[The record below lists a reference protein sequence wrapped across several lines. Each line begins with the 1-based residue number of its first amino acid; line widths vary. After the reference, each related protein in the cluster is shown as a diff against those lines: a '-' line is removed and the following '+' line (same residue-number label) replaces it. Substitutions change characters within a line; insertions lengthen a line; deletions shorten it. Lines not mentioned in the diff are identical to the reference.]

1 MGSLGL
7 LVLAVVICYVLY
19 KFWKKIIGL
28 IIIGIV
34 FGFIYVVSSVNNF
47 ITDITNDDSKQE
59 TIQTEMVYEDT
70 IIQEEYV
77 HPAIVPDSTEFD
89 YKKNNTKKQ

>member
-1 MGSLGL
+1 MDSLGL

-34 FGFIYVVSSVNNF
+34 FAFIYVVSSVNNF

-59 TIQTEMVYEDT
+59 TIQTDMVYEDT
-70 IIQEEYV
+70 IIQKEYV
-77 HPAIVPDSTEFD
+77 HPAIVPDTTEFD
-89 YKKNNTKKQ
+89 YRKNNTKK

>member
-1 MGSLGL
+1 MDSLGL

-34 FGFIYVVSSVNNF
+34 FAFIYVVSSVNNF

-59 TIQTEMVYEDT
+59 TIQTDT
-70 IIQEEYV
+70 VIEEEYV
-77 HPAIVPDSTEFD
+77 HPAIVPDTTDFD
-89 YKKNNTKKQ
+89 YRKNNTKK

>member
-1 MGSLGL
+1 MDSLGL
-7 LVLAVVICYVLY
+7 LVLSVVICYVLY

-34 FGFIYVVSSVNNF
+34 FAFIYVVSSVNNF

-59 TIQTEMVYEDT
+59 TIQTDT
-70 IIQEEYV
+70 VIEEEYV
-77 HPAIVPDSTEFD
+77 HPAIVPDTTDFD
-89 YKKNNTKKQ
+89 YRKNNTKK

>member
-1 MGSLGL
+1 MDSLGL

-59 TIQTEMVYEDT
+59 TIQTDT
-70 IIQEEYV
+70 VIEEEYV
-77 HPAIVPDSTEFD
+77 HPAIVPDTTEFD
-89 YKKNNTKKQ
+89 YRKNNTKK

>member
-1 MGSLGL
+1 MDSLGL

-34 FGFIYVVSSVNNF
+34 FGFIYVASSINNF
-47 ITDITNDDSKQE
+47 ITDITNGSSKQE

-77 HPAIVPDSTEFD
+77 HPAIVPDTTEFD
-89 YKKNNTKKQ
+89 YKKNNTKK